1 MTHLSNPKSM
11 SLAPQQLGVSKNTIP
26 NPPYRYRRYRYE
38 NSHGIT
44 AAPHRYAEPLRK
56 SALSG
61 IGLLIPT
68 VCGIAEPK
76 AIQTPL
82 SQPIKIKSQP
92 KPQLPSS
99 SRVTAAAVK
108 QPAES
113 HFPSFMEDVAAS
125 QSVVESSAASPATYG
140 RDAVVAMDVELPRLP
155 MPPPPASG

>member
-1 MTHLSNPKSM
+1 MVL
-11 SLAPQQLGVSKNTIP
+11 Q
-26 NPPYRYRRYRYE
+26 PPPPIYRAVKEVGLERYWAFDTD
-38 NSHGIT
+38 G
-44 AAPHRYAEPLRK
+44 LR
-56 SALSG
+56 
-61 IGLLIPT
+61 
-68 VCGIAEPK
+68 
-76 AIQTPL
+76 
-82 SQPIKIKSQP
+82 
-92 KPQLPSS
+92 

>member
-1 MTHLSNPKSM
+1 M
-11 SLAPQQLGVSKNTIP
+11 V
-26 NPPYRYRRYRYE
+26 
-38 NSHGIT
+38 
-44 AAPHRYAEPLRK
+44 
-56 SALSG
+56 
-61 IGLLIPT
+61 
-68 VCGIAEPK
+68 
-76 AIQTPL
+76 
-82 SQPIKIKSQP
+82 QPDQW
-92 KPQLPSS
+92 